1 MREKR
6 EKVEKKEGIE
16 NRGRS
21 GKKIMRRKGVRP
33 MRSKR
38 RGNTKKNIKR
48 ENKRTEG
55 RTRENTKYQMK

>member
-1 MREKR
+1 MRETR

-21 GKKIMRRKGVRP
+21 GKKIMRRKGVRL

-38 RGNTKKNIKR
+38 RGNTKKRKYKKR
-48 ENKRTEG
+48 K
-55 RTRENTKYQMK
+55 